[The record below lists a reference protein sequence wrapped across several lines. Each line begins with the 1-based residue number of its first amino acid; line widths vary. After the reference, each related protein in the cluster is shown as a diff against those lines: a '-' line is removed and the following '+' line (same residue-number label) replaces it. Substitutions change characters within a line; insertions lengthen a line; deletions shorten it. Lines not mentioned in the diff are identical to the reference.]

1 MFECKL
7 ISYKLSIYIY
17 NYCSNFN
24 HKTKFSTTYY
34 KAKTRKICAQGTID
48 IKHGTKKLRAQFC
61 LHFTQQSTLN
71 YTAQFPLQYEEIRP

>member
-17 NYCSNFN
+17 SYRSNFN

-34 KAKTRKICAQGTID
+34 KAKTRKICTQGTID
-48 IKHGTKKLRAQFC
+48 IKHGMKKLRARFC
-61 LHFTQQSTLN
+61 LRFTQQSTLS
-71 YTAQFPLQYEEIRP
+71 YTAQFPSQYEEI